1 VATTHKAKN
10 RVQARLALEKKAANK
25 KAAMEATTKKSKSSS
40 GVSADDVDEDDAG
53 DLTAFAKSATKTKKK
68 S

>member
-40 GVSADDVDEDDAG
+40 VSADDVDEDDAG